1 MQRGGRQAPALFSY
15 WAPLKPELSAHSRRG
30 MRNDLGTE
38 GVCLRQQGKEART
51 WTETQV
57 MRRKKM
63 SALFHERASYRG
75 NKTRFFMLKER
86 GSLFKTRFLD
96 HFVNLFIQIRAYLFA
111 FFGLLSRFTF
121 YVKAKA
127 CLFFFILLCT
137 KNRLRNVMEL
147 LSFAQ

>member
-15 WAPLKPELSAHSRRG
+15 WAPVKPELSAHSRRG

-57 MRRKKM
+57 TRRKKM
-63 SALFHERASYRG
+63 SALFHERASYHG
-75 NKTRFFMLKER
+75 NKTRFFILKEY

-96 HFVNLFIQIRAYLFA
+96 HFVNLFIQIRACLFA
-111 FFGLLSRFTF
+111 FFLVS
-121 YVKAKA
+121 
-127 CLFFFILLCT
+127 
-137 KNRLRNVMEL
+137 
-147 LSFAQ
+147 